1 MPRQTATRSTSRQVK
16 MTVLGPNGPRTT
28 TAGLLRI
35 RQDRLDTE
43 RELDLQA
50 QRVYL
55 FFYNLIVLFI
65 FTPTEQRA
73 AILPVEAALEVG
85 FEPTSHHDS
94 EYLTAPYLDHS
105 EPVHYDSEW
114 SSDDSNSS
122 IEDEATPTS
131 SRPSINVYSAYS
143 RLQQRTQ

>member
-1 MPRQTATRSTSRQVK
+1 M
-16 MTVLGPNGPRTT
+16 
-28 TAGLLRI
+28 LL
-35 RQDRLDTE
+35 L
-43 RELDLQA
+43 L
-50 QRVYL
+50 
-55 FFYNLIVLFI
+55 YNLIVLFI
-65 FTPTEQRA
+65 FMPIEQRA

-105 EPVHYDSEW
+105 EPAQYDSEW
-114 SSDDSNSS
+114 SNDDSDSG